1 MVTQFLDDVVQG
13 QRVIQTLDVDD
24 LSLGEHQFW
33 FQASTSGIAQQQ
45 LIPVRVFK
53 GRSSGPK
60 LMITAGVHGDELN
73 GVLAAQ
79 QVARELVGQSVY
91 GCVTIVPT
99 INITGMLNHSRDF
112 ITSAPDASSV
122 NLNRF
127 FPGKED
133 GSTAERFLANLWRK
147 LLKPNATM
155 AIDLHTQT
163 SGAVYPLY
171 AFADYRLP
179 VALEMARLMDPDCIL
194 DDPGDPGILETV
206 WNRNGIPSITVEVGM
221 GKVTQLDMVQRA
233 VDGVLNVLRQH
244 QMVSG
249 DVNPPQHTCVEGSHI
264 VTVRAE
270 SGGFIIP
277 QVALLDTVVEG
288 QLLAIRYNAFGE
300 EAKRYVAPSD
310 GVVLSHNTDAM
321 REPGGLVV
329 RLLS

>member
-1 MVTQFLDDVVQG
+1 MTTQFLDDVVQG
-13 QRVIQTLDVDD
+13 HRVVQSLDVSD
-24 LSLGEHQFW
+24 LPCGEHQLW
-33 FQASTSGIAQQQ
+33 FQASTCGIAQQQ
-45 LIPVRVFK
+45 LLPVRVFK
-53 GRSSGPK
+53 GTQSGPQ
-60 LMITAGVHGDELN
+60 LMITAGIHGDELN

-79 QVARELVGQSVY
+79 QVARELVGKSVF

-99 INITGMLNHSRDF
+99 VNLTGMLNHSRDF

-127 FPGKED
+127 FPGNHD
-133 GSTAERFLANLWRK
+133 GSTAERFLANLWEK
-147 LLKPNATM
+147 LLKPNATF

-163 SGAVYPLY
+163 SGAIYPLY
-171 AFADYRLP
+171 AFADFRLP
-179 VALEMARLMDPDCIL
+179 TAVEMARLMDPDCIL

-221 GKVTQLDMVQRA
+221 GKVTQLDMIQRA
-233 VDGVLNVLRQH
+233 VDGVINVLSH
-244 QMVSG
+244 YQMITGTVK
-249 DVNPPQHTCVEGSHI
+249 PPSRECVEGSKI

-277 QVALLDTVVEG
+277 QVALLDEVKPD
-288 QLLAIRYNAFGE
+288 QLLAIQYDAFGQE
-300 EAKRYVAPSD
+300 SMRYLSPSH